1 MAKRINGE
9 GTYYQRQ
16 DGRWEGAAYMLMSDG
31 TYKRRRVYG
40 KTDEEVRQKLTDLK
54 ANSDQGIPTEATGWT
69 VGRFLTYWLEQIVK
83 PACKPRTYQG
93 YEVVVRVHLV
103 PALGKKK
110 LNKLTGA
117 DVRLFLRRLE
127 NMCLCC
133 VHKTDQKR
141 AEGERR
147 CCAVG
152 RCCKSLP
159 SIRLR
164 QQVHAVLRNALEA
177 AVREELIRRNVAK
190 LVKVSGPKYKVN
202 RGLTVDQARKL
213 LVAAENDRLHAL
225 YVLALFLG
233 LRRGELL
240 GLHWSDIDLDVGTL
254 TVRRNLQ
261 RVGGELRTVTPKTER
276 SERTIP
282 LLGATADALR
292 RHTERQ
298 REERAHSGP
307 DWVETGHVF
316 TSVIGTPIEPDNLRR
331 SWYPLR
337 EKIGAEGVRF
347 HDLRHTC
354 VTLLLHLGIP
364 PHTVRDIAGHSAIE
378 VTMTIYA
385 HTSLGQMRDALSKL
399 DDQLR

>member
-9 GTYYQRQ
+9 GTYYQRK
-16 DGRWEGAAYMLMSDG
+16 DGRWEGAAYVLMPNG
-31 TYKRRRVYG
+31 TYQRRRVYG
-40 KTDEEVRQKLTDLK
+40 KTDEEVRRKLTEIK
-54 ANSDQGIPTEATGWT
+54 SQSDQGIPAEATGWT
-69 VGRFLTYWLEQIVK
+69 VGRFLTYWLEQIVR
-83 PACKPRTYQG
+83 PTLKPRTYQG

-103 PALGKKK
+103 PGLGRKK

-117 DVRLFLRRLE
+117 DVRLFLRKLE
-127 NMCLCC
+127 HTCLCC
-133 VHKTDQKR
+133 LHGTDAKR
-141 AEGERR
+141 AEGGRR

-152 RCCKSLP
+152 RCCEAFP
-159 SIRLR
+159 SARLR

-190 LVKVSGPKYKVN
+190 LVKISGPSYDVN
-202 RGLTVDQARKL
+202 RGLTVDQARSL
-213 LVAAENDRLHAL
+213 LAAAQDDRLYAL

-240 GLHWSDIDLDVGTL
+240 GLLWFDVDLDNGTL
-254 TVRRNLQ
+254 AVRRTLQ
-261 RVGGELRTVTPKTER
+261 RVGGELRTVTPKTAT
-276 SERTIP
+276 SVRTIP
-282 LLGATADALR
+282 LIGATVDALR
-292 RHTERQ
+292 QHAERQ
-298 REERAHSGP
+298 KAECADAGP
-307 DWVETGHVF
+307 AWVETGHVF

-337 EKIGAEGVRF
+337 DAVGLGTTRF

-354 VTLLLHLGIP
+354 VTLLLHLGVP
-364 PHTVRDIAGHSAIE
+364 PHTVRDIAGHAAIE

-385 HTSLGQMRDALSKL
+385 HTSLDEKRDALRKL